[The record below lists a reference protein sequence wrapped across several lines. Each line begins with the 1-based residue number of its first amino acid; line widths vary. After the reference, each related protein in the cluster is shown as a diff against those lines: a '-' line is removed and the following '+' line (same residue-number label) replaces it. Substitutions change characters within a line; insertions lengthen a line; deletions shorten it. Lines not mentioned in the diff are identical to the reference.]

1 MSVIL
6 KPALTQ
12 SDRPSSKGGLAV
24 LKIYVA
30 ENVLKAYGR
39 VHSPQ
44 TYPRTEYPFRK
55 VIDRFV
61 IKGTEGKHICIVH
74 EAPSLDSGQ
83 MGSDAKM
90 DLESM
95 RVSIRQLLILL
106 DYLHTDCNLTARIY
120 PHKHTPWTY
129 QALTIE

>member
-1 MSVIL
+1 MS
-6 KPALTQ
+6 Q
-12 SDRPSSKGGLAV
+12 SDRSSSKGGLVV
-24 LKIYVA
+24 LKIYVV

-44 TYPRTEYPFRK
+44 NYPRNEYPFRK

-74 EAPSLDSGQ
+74 EAPSLESNQ
-83 MGSDAKM
+83 MGSDTKM

-120 PHKHTPWTY
+120 PP
-129 QALTIE
+129 